1 MKLGLLFAGQ
11 GSQKVGMGADFYE
24 QNVAFRDIFD
34 LLPEELRN
42 LAFSGPMETLSLTEH
57 TQPVMVAF
65 AAGVMAALGPELEKL
80 GIQPQMAAGLSLGEY
95 SALHSAG
102 VFDAETA
109 IRLVSIRG
117 RAMADGAKGIDC
129 RMTAVL
135 GLERDV
141 LKQCCEEAAAVTGQ
155 YVSIANYNCPGQI
168 VIAGEAA
175 AVDKAGELA
184 QICGAKRCIALPV
197 SGPFHTKFMEPVGEK
212 LAEVFADMDFGN
224 MAFPVLFNAL
234 GREKTESE
242 SVADLLIRQVSG
254 SVYFEDSIKA
264 MEAAG
269 IDMVIEIG
277 PGKALS
283 GFVRKTCKG
292 MRVLNI
298 ETVEDMEKVLATL
311 KEA

>member
-24 QNVAFRDIFD
+24 RNAAFRAVFD
-34 LLPEELRN
+34 QLPQELRT
-42 LAFSGPMETLSLTEH
+42 LSFQGPMETLSLTEH

-65 AAGVMAALGPELEKL
+65 AAGVMAALRPELEKL
-80 GIQPQMAAGLSLGEY
+80 GIAPQMAAGLSLGEY
-95 SALHSAG
+95 GALHSAG

-109 IRLVSIRG
+109 IRLVTIRG
-117 RAMADGAKGIDC
+117 KAMSEAAEGIDC
-129 RMTAVL
+129 KMTAVL

-141 LKQCCEEAAAVTGQ
+141 LQQCCMEAAAATGQ

-168 VIAGEAA
+168 VIAGEAL
-175 AVDKAGELA
+175 AVDKAGEMV
-184 QICGAKRCIALPV
+184 QSCGAKRCMPLPV
-197 SGPFHTKFMEPVGEK
+197 SGPFHTKFMEPAGEK
-212 LAEVFADMDFGN
+212 LAEVFANTAFGT
-224 MAFPVLFNAL
+224 MAFPVLFNAI
-234 GREKTESE
+234 GREKTEDE

-264 MEAAG
+264 MEDAG
-269 IDMVIEIG
+269 IDTVIEIG

-292 MRVLNI
+292 MKVLNI
-298 ETVEDMEKVLATL
+298 ETVEDMEKVLETL

>member
-1 MKLGLLFAGQ
+1 
-11 GSQKVGMGADFYE
+11 MGADFYE
-24 QNVAFRDIFD
+24 QNAAFRAVYD
-34 LLPEELRN
+34 LLPAELRD
-42 LAFSGPMETLSLTEH
+42 LSFEGPMETLSLTEH

-65 AAGVMAALGPELEKL
+65 AAGVMAALRPELEKL
-80 GIQPQMAAGLSLGEY
+80 SLQPQMAAGLSLGEY
-95 SALHSAG
+95 AALHCAG

-117 RAMADGAKGIDC
+117 RAMADAAEGIDC

-155 YVSIANYNCPGQI
+155 SVSIANYNCPGQI

-175 AVDKAGELA
+175 GVDKAGELA
-184 QICGAKRCIALPV
+184 QICGAKRCMSLPV
-197 SGPFHTKFMEPVGEK
+197 SGPFHTRFMEPAGEK
-212 LAEVFADMDFGN
+212 LAETFADMAFGN
-224 MAFPVLFNAL
+224 MAFPVLFNAV
-234 GREKTESE
+234 GREKTEDE

-254 SVYFEDSIKA
+254 SVYFEDSLKA

-269 IDMVIEIG
+269 IDTVIEIG